1 MLLDCIIIGGGPAG
15 LNAALVLGRAR
26 RNVILFDDNKP
37 RNAVTRQ
44 TSGFITRDGIAPTE
58 FRQLAHQDLR
68 KYPTVLV
75 SPSKVTAV
83 RHINGVYQATSE
95 QGYNFVA
102 RSVIL
107 ATGLRETLPAVRGI
121 HDYYGKSLFSCPY
134 CDGWELRDKP
144 LVLIAD
150 HESAFYL
157 AKKVYN
163 WSKDLV
169 FCTNGLP
176 LLSPHQKDRLRQRGI
191 AVIESKIA
199 ALIGA
204 GGMLQQVQFEDGLS
218 IERAGGFVTP
228 QWTHASQI
236 IDMLACRTNEMGI
249 VVKDHYGRTSVPGVY
264 VAGDTSFQPPAQVI
278 VAAAEGCKAAIAVN
292 TDLVEADF

>member
-26 RNVILFDDNKP
+26 RNVIIFDDNKP
-37 RNAVTRQ
+37 RNAVTHQ
-44 TSGFITRDGIAPTE
+44 SNGFITRDGIAPTE
-58 FRQLAHQDLR
+58 FRQFAHQDLR
-68 KYPTVLV
+68 KYPSILTRQERVTTVQ
-75 SPSKVTAV
+75 P
-83 RHINGVYQATSE
+83 INGVFQAVSE
-95 QGYNFVA
+95 QGYSFHA

-107 ATGLRETLPAVRGI
+107 ATGLKETLPAVRGI

-150 HESAFYL
+150 HESAFFL
-157 AKKVYN
+157 AKKVYQ
-163 WSKDLV
+163 WSRDLM
-169 FCTNGLP
+169 FCTNGIP
-176 LLSPHQKDRLRQRGI
+176 LLTFEQKDKLYRRGI
-191 AVIESKIA
+191 RVMEQKIT

-204 GGMLQQVQFEDGLS
+204 GGMLKQIQFEDGTAVD
-218 IERAGGFVTP
+218 RAGGFVTP
-228 QWTHASQI
+228 GWTHASPLV
-236 IDMLACRTNEMGI
+236 DMLACQTNEMGA
-249 VVKDHYGRTSVPGVY
+249 VVKDHFGRTSVPGVY

-278 VAAAEGCKAAIAVN
+278 VAAGEGCKAAIAVN